1 MKPSFGTTGLD
12 HGREGK
18 VRPSKGQVEAAI
30 RNAII
35 KFELEFLGRGPK
47 DVRAFILHD
56 MIVVRLKGVLTQ
68 AEQQLANNAEGIA
81 LVRRMRS
88 NLLDQGREDLLK
100 TISAITESTIL
111 GLYTDIDVPSG
122 ERVIVFT
129 SESDLEEQFTA
140 T

>member
-1 MKPSFGTTGLD
+1 
-12 HGREGK
+12 

-47 DVRAFILHD
+47 DVRAFILQD

-81 LVRRMRS
+81 LVRRMRG

-100 TISAITESTIL
+100 TISAITDSTIL

-129 SESDLEEQFTA
+129 SDADLEERLTA
-140 T
+140 S